1 MDIIRLEFD
10 AEIAGFDTWD
20 SRCFLLF
27 VFLESLGFLETCFPP
42 LFSGGVLCLDHIW
55 VFVSSWPEIL

>member
-1 MDIIRLEFD
+1 MQKLQALIL
-10 AEIAGFDTWD
+10 GTQGV
-20 SRCFLLF
+20 SYCLF
-27 VFLESLGFLETCFPP
+27 FLESLGFLETCFPP